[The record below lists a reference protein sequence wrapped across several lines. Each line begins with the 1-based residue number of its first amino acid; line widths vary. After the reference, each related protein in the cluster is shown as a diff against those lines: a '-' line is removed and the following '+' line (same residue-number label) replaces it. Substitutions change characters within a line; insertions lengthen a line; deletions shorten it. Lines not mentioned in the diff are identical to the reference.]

1 LSLKDTA
8 PKLILTS
15 ATMTQSI
22 QRLLGDDPKRS
33 KLSIS
38 AKRLHT
44 GGGEGSGDVTPSNSG
59 RSSSEQQPPKLNL
72 PPMKIISAP
81 GLHRA
86 VPRLEQVFV
95 DVGNTDK
102 ISLLLD
108 VVSQQ
113 RQQSKPTIVFC
124 NTASSVRAVQYALA
138 EARIGSLAY
147 HGELN
152 SAVRTENLQRF
163 RRGAASRPLASGGN
177 LNGRRD
183 GGGGDGPLDGFDA
196 SEGDLETDPNILV
209 CTDIAARGLDI
220 PEVEAVVMFDFPLNA
235 MDYL

>member
-1 LSLKDTA
+1 M
-8 PKLILTS
+8 TS
-15 ATMTQSI
+15 ATMTQSV
-22 QRLLGDDPKRS
+22 QKLLGDDPKKS

-38 AKRLHT
+38 AKRLYAGGKTSDGTPAT
-44 GGGEGSGDVTPSNSG
+44 GS
-59 RSSSEQQPPKLNL
+59 SSSEQQNSKLKL

-81 GLHRA
+81 GLHKA

-102 ISLLLD
+102 VSLLLD
-108 VVSQQ
+108 VISSQKK
-113 RQQSKPTIVFC
+113 SKPTIVFC

-138 EARIGSLAY
+138 EARIESLSY

-152 SAVRTENLQRF
+152 SAIRTENLQRF
-163 RRGAASRPLASGGN
+163 RRGASRSSASSKDEEGSGVAF
-177 LNGRRD
+177 
-183 GGGGDGPLDGFDA
+183 GGFHTGD
-196 SEGDLETDPNILV
+196 EREVDPDILV

-220 PEVEAVVMFDFPLNA
+220 PEVESVIMFDFPLNA